1 MNYQT
6 LKDGTFDYVQI
17 GEWNNGTLSFF
28 RELQE
33 FAGGPVQS
41 VCSKP
46 CLPGHYKV
54 TILEII
60 LKIYVQIIMLSL
72 FSESSDGRS
81 RETMLL
87 VVCSLRKTPIS
98 DE

>member
-28 RELQE
+28 RELQDL
-33 FAGGPVQS
+33 AGGPVQS

-54 TILEII
+54 TTLENIEDICKDNNAQFIL
-60 LKIYVQIIMLSL
+60 
-72 FSESSDGRS
+72 R
-81 RETMLL
+81 
-87 VVCSLRKTPIS
+87 IS
-98 DE
+98 KLAVKRNDVAGCVFLAKDINI